1 MAASAL
7 QRSVRTGS
15 CCMNARY
22 GDGVHAYK
30 VSVDDTVHAHTERVL
45 SIAPHLHF
53 QNVQTGSKLRLE
65 EVVDDLPSLRLIV
78 KVPVSVPVSEWGART
93 SLSQHQCFH
102 ACINVF
108 SAHVHAC
115 CVGWKAASFTP
126 AWDGRQPASHLRGME
141 GSQLHTSS
149 CAVSKDSGSHSHI
162 FAEVYAQCQLQ
173 CCEQG
178 KALIAP
184 HAAARR
190 TCMQC
195 SL

>member
-15 CCMNARY
+15 CCTNARY

-45 SIAPHLHF
+45 TIAPHLHF

-65 EVVDDLPSLRLIV
+65 KVVDDLPSLRLIIKVPVSVPVSEWGARTSLPSLRLIV

-93 SLSQHQCFH
+93 YVSVATSMFS
-102 ACINVF
+102 CINVF

-126 AWDGRQPASHLRGME
+126 ARARYQRIVEATR
-141 GSQLHTSS
+141 TSS
-149 CAVSKDSGSHSHI
+149 QKCMRSASYSAASKGRHS
-162 FAEVYAQCQLQ
+162 
-173 CCEQG
+173 
-178 KALIAP
+178 
-184 HAAARR
+184 
-190 TCMQC
+190 
-195 SL
+195 

>member
-15 CCMNARY
+15 CCTNARY

-45 SIAPHLHF
+45 TIAPHLHF

-141 GSQLHTSS
+141 GSQLHTCVGWKAASFTPARARYQRIVEATRTSS
-149 CAVSKDSGSHSHI
+149 QKCMRSASYSAASKGRHS
-162 FAEVYAQCQLQ
+162 
-173 CCEQG
+173 
-178 KALIAP
+178 
-184 HAAARR
+184 
-190 TCMQC
+190 
-195 SL
+195 